1 MKTMKNIKFLL
12 VTAAVTFTA
21 VAAKAQTVTPE
32 IEKRAAAIVE
42 KMTLEEKVSYLSGAT
57 SFSLREI
64 PRVGISTVLLADGP
78 VGLRNHAP
86 HSTLYPASMLS
97 AATWNRDLLFRLGS
111 SLGDDARAR
120 GVGILLGPGVN
131 IYRSPLC
138 GRNYEYFGEDPY
150 LTGEAALAY
159 IKGVQSK
166 GVMAT
171 IKHFAGNNQEWS
183 RHHVSSEI
191 DERTLFEIYFPA
203 FQKAVAKGNVG
214 AVMDSYNLLN
224 GVHSTENAWLNKE
237 VLRNRWGFNGIIMSD
252 WTSVYSTIA
261 AANNGMDLEMPKGK
275 NLNIEKLRPAIE
287 AGTVDERVID
297 EKVRHILQT
306 IMAFGIF
313 DRKQKDESIPLD
325 NPASRETSL
334 ALAREGIVMLKNDDG
349 VLPLRGTTAL
359 VGPNATVITT
369 GGGSGN
375 VVPFT
380 ETTVSEALAKM
391 KPKTIMLTDD
401 VIYEDIADQVF
412 TDSTMKTKGFRGEY
426 FKNKGLKGDADVLR
440 VDPKVDFDWQYGRP
454 MDGFPTDTFSV
465 RWSGCYTAKADE
477 TLKIY
482 IGGDDG
488 YRIKVN
494 GKTVAGDWGNHAY
507 SFRELALKVKA
518 GVRND
523 IVVEY
528 FDNISSA
535 NIKVSMKRLNEKKL
549 FEGIRKADNVV
560 YCAGFNSSIEGEGFD
575 RPFELPQFQ
584 REMIGRIA
592 DANPNM
598 VVVVNAGGGIAFKP
612 WIDKVKGVLMAWYP
626 GQEGGQAIAEILR
639 GKLSPSGKLPIS
651 IEEKLE
657 DNPSYENYHENM
669 QGRELRS
676 VEYREGVF
684 MGYRGYDKTGVK
696 PLFPFG
702 FGLSYSTFEYSGL
715 TLEKTGDNEVKVAF
729 NVKNTGKMEAKET
742 AQVYVSDR
750 QSLVKRPLKELK
762 NFEKISL
769 KPGET
774 KRVELTLDK
783 EAFAYYDVMQQQFVV
798 EPGTFT
804 VSVGGSS
811 ADLPLKQDIEL

>member
-1 MKTMKNIKFLL
+1 MKNIKCLL

-97 AATWNRDLLFRLGS
+97 AATWNRDLLYRLGR
-111 SLGDDARAR
+111 SLGDDARAW

-150 LTGEAALAY
+150 LTSEAALAY
-159 IKGVQSK
+159 INGVQSR
-166 GVMAT
+166 GVIAT

-203 FQKAVAKGNVG
+203 FYKAVTKGNVG

-237 VLRNRWGFNGIIMSD
+237 VLRRRWGFNGIIMSD

-261 AANNGMDLEMPKGK
+261 AANNGLDLEMPKGK

-306 IMAFGIF
+306 VMAFGIF

-325 NPASRETSL
+325 NPSSHETAL
-334 ALAREGIVMLKNDDG
+334 ALAREGVVMLKNDDG

-375 VVPFT
+375 VVPYT
-380 ETTVSEALAKM
+380 QTTVSAALAKM

-401 VIYEDIADQVF
+401 VIYEDIAGQVF
-412 TDSTMKTKGFRGEY
+412 TDSTMTAKGFRGEY
-426 FKNKGLKGDADVLR
+426 FKNKGLKGKADVVR
-440 VDPKVDFDWQYGRP
+440 VDPAVDFDWQYGAP

-488 YRIKVN
+488 YRLKVN

-535 NIKVSMKRLNEKKL
+535 NIKVSLKRLNEKKL
-549 FEGIRKADNVV
+549 FDGVRKADNVV

-584 REMIGRIA
+584 QEMITRIA
-592 DANPNM
+592 AENANM

-651 IEEKLE
+651 IEERLE
-657 DNPSYENYHENM
+657 DNPCYENYHENM
-669 QGRELRS
+669 PGRELRS

-684 MGYRGYDKTGVK
+684 MGYRGYDRTGVK

-715 TLEKTGDNEVKVAF
+715 TLEKTAGGDVKVAF
-729 NVKNTGKMEAKET
+729 SVKNTGKMEAKET
-742 AQVYVSDR
+742 AQVYVSDPV
-750 QSLVKRPLKELK
+750 STVKRPLKELK

-774 KRVELTLDK
+774 KRVELTLGKD
-783 EAFAYYDVMQQQFVV
+783 AFAYYDVMRQQFVV

>member
-1 MKTMKNIKFLL
+1 MYMPGSITVDPRAVLEEKTIAIMDLGSNSLRLMLAHVQPDGSYAVLNQVKQMVRLGEGAFQHGRLREESMARTIAVLRGMASMCE
-12 VTAAVTFTA
+12 VYGVSETIAVATAAVRDAANGEEFLARVREKTGITFTA
-21 VAAKAQTVTPE
+21 ISGQEEARLIYLGVSSGLEHTDALRLFIDIGGGSTELIVGSSDECRNLDSMKLGCVRLSNLFFDDGEKPVPVKRYTALQNYIRNNALHSFQRIADFTITEAVGSSGTAQNLAE
-32 IEKRAAAIVE
+32 I
-42 KMTLEEKVSYLSGAT
+42 
-57 SFSLREI
+57 
-64 PRVGISTVLLADGP
+64 
-78 VGLRNHAP
+78 
-86 HSTLYPASMLS
+86 S
-97 AATWNRDLLFRLGS
+97 AALDEADAQAQGRKPVERRDLLSYAG
-111 SLGDDARAR
+111 
-120 GVGILLGPGVN
+120 
-131 IYRSPLC
+131 LC
-138 GRNYEYFGEDPY
+138 RVVRE
-150 LTGEAALAY
+150 LCA
-159 IKGVQSK
+159 
-166 GVMAT
+166 
-171 IKHFAGNNQEWS
+171 
-183 RHHVSSEI
+183 
-191 DERTLFEIYFPA
+191 RTLKERKTLPGINA
-203 FQKAVAKGNVG
+203 NRADVIIAG
-214 AVMDSYNLLN
+214 A
-224 GVHSTENAWLNKE
+224 A
-237 VLRNRWGFNGIIMSD
+237 
-252 WTSVYSTIA
+252 
-261 AANNGMDLEMPKGK
+261 
-275 NLNIEKLRPAIE
+275 
-287 AGTVDERVID
+287 
-297 EKVRHILQT
+297 ILQT

-465 RWSGCYTAKADE
+465 RWSGCYTAKTDE

-696 PLFPFG
+696 PLFHFG

-762 NFEKISL
+762 NFEKVSL

>member
-1 MKTMKNIKFLL
+1 MKNIKCLL

-32 IEKRAAAIVE
+32 IEKRAADIVA

-64 PRVGISTVLLADGP
+64 PRAGIPTVLLADGP

-97 AATWNRDLLFRLGS
+97 AATWNRDLLYRLGR

-150 LTGEAALAY
+150 LTSEAALAY
-159 IKGVQSK
+159 INGVQSR
-166 GVMAT
+166 GVIAT

-203 FQKAVAKGNVG
+203 FYKAVTEGNVG

-237 VLRNRWGFNGIIMSD
+237 VLRRRWGFKGIIMSD

-261 AANNGMDLEMPKGK
+261 AANNGLDLEMPKGK

-306 IMAFGIF
+306 VMAFGIF
-313 DRKQKDESIPLD
+313 DRKQKDESIPLN
-325 NPASRETSL
+325 NPSSHETAL
-334 ALAREGIVMLKNDDG
+334 ALAREGVVMLKNEGG

-375 VVPFT
+375 VVPYT
-380 ETTVSEALAKM
+380 QTTVSAALAKM

-401 VIYEDIADQVF
+401 VIYEDIAGQVF
-412 TDSTMKTKGFRGEY
+412 TDSTMTAKGFRGEY
-426 FKNKGLKGDADVLR
+426 FKNKGLKGAPDVVR
-440 VDPKVDFDWQYGRP
+440 VEPAVDFDWQYGAP

-488 YRIKVN
+488 YRLKVN

-535 NIKVSMKRLNEKKL
+535 NIKVSLKRLNEKKL
-549 FEGIRKADNVV
+549 FDGVRKADNVV

-584 REMIGRIA
+584 QEMITRIA
-592 DANPNM
+592 AENANM

-651 IEEKLE
+651 IEERLE
-657 DNPSYENYHENM
+657 DNPCYENYHENM
-669 QGRELRS
+669 PGRELRS

-684 MGYRGYDKTGVK
+684 MGYRGYDRTGVK

-715 TLEKTGDNEVKVAF
+715 TLEKTAGGDVKVAF
-729 NVKNTGKMEAKET
+729 SVKNTGKMEAKET
-742 AQVYVSDR
+742 AQVYVSDPV
-750 QSLVKRPLKELK
+750 STVKRPLKELK

-774 KRVELTLDK
+774 KRVELTLGKD
-783 EAFAYYDVMQQQFVV
+783 AFAYYDVMRQQFVV